1 MGCRSR
7 AIPSDGPF
15 PPAMYEA
22 TARNLRTAERFL
34 LEPALSGHF
43 GASVIS
49 VCDISAKGARIKHG
63 LPLEMGHKSALR
75 LALEGRRHPVAL
87 EAIALSPPLALLPN
101 NPCVSALRPYP
112 SPH

>member
-75 LALEGRRHPVAL
+75 LALDGRPQPVAL
-87 EAIALSPPLALLPN
+87 EAMVVWTPLETGPTNPWCSVLSTSAPPN
-101 NPCVSALRPYP
+101 
-112 SPH
+112 